1 MALGSILAARFL
13 GSEAYG
19 LYSLSL
25 VAPMLLASIIGLGLD
40 SAAIRFPAK
49 YRAEERY
56 GHILVMMRSALT
68 FRLVTGV
75 AASLLCFISSD
86 FLASSLLNRPELG
99 FYVKMVSALVL
110 FQTLFFITYN
120 FFIGLE
126 SVEKASILKALMS
139 IVKASSSPVLI
150 ILGLGVSGAIIGH
163 VLGYLVASVIGLL
176 MLYLGNYR
184 SLKSA
189 IRHEQAAEENSNFIG
204 HVRLMIGYGFPL
216 YILSM
221 LTLLLG
227 QYQFILLAHYASD
240 IEIGSF
246 QAVLNLSSILT
257 VLIVPITTSL
267 FPAFSKLESTKA
279 LQELE
284 RFLNLSIRYSSLIII
299 PVTILV
305 MSLSTEL
312 VNVIYGADYKLATLY
327 LPIYISIFL
336 STGLGCRIMES
347 FFNGI
352 GETKLTLKIYLA
364 NLAIFIPLAPI
375 LTKFYGI
382 PGFIV
387 ALLAS
392 NLASTLYGLA
402 LAKRKLQVNI
412 GLTGQLKIYI
422 SSILS
427 ALPTLVFLQFSN
439 LTNILNLLI
448 ASAIFLITYFTLT
461 PILKSV
467 NQSDLQNLKQIFEK
481 IRVLWPIIKLAIDYE
496 GKILAIIVHLNKKG
510 N

>member
-1 MALGSILAARFL
+1 
-13 GSEAYG
+13 
-19 LYSLSL
+19 
-25 VAPMLLASIIGLGLD
+25 
-40 SAAIRFPAK
+40 
-49 YRAEERY
+49 
-56 GHILVMMRSALT
+56 
-68 FRLVTGV
+68 
-75 AASLLCFISSD
+75 
-86 FLASSLLNRPELG
+86 
-99 FYVKMVSALVL
+99 
-110 FQTLFFITYN
+110 
-120 FFIGLE
+120 
-126 SVEKASILKALMS
+126 
-139 IVKASSSPVLI
+139 
-150 ILGLGVSGAIIGH
+150 
-163 VLGYLVASVIGLL
+163 
-176 MLYLGNYR
+176 
-184 SLKSA
+184 
-189 IRHEQAAEENSNFIG
+189 
-204 HVRLMIGYGFPL
+204 
-216 YILSM
+216 
-221 LTLLLG
+221 
-227 QYQFILLAHYASD
+227 
-240 IEIGSF
+240 
-246 QAVLNLSSILT
+246 
-257 VLIVPITTSL
+257 
-267 FPAFSKLESTKA
+267 
-279 LQELE
+279 
-284 RFLNLSIRYSSLIII
+284 
-299 PVTILV
+299 

-387 ALLAS
+387 ALPAS